1 MGGRASEVGLPM
13 GGAVMTVITI
23 PPVVAAE
30 CADRLSR
37 LAAELSRDAATLIR
51 MATTLVITEKYG
63 RPFGKLKTYAR
74 ENKQYGAAEV
84 EKVIVLM
91 EAFMDPEHVKH
102 LARLQKK
109 RDKDRAEFKKRCSQ
123 AEARPPTYWEPAVA
137 PEPAKPRHNGNVID
151 GPWAS

>member
-1 MGGRASEVGLPM
+1 MT
-13 GGAVMTVITI
+13 AVTI

-30 CADRLSR
+30 CADLLSR
-37 LAAELSRDAATLIR
+37 LAAELSRDAATLVR
-51 MATTLVITEKYG
+51 TATTLVITEKYG
-63 RPFGKLKTYAR
+63 GPFGILKKYAR

-109 RDKDRAEFKKRCSQ
+109 RDKDRAAFEKRRNEPCP
-123 AEARPPTYWEPAVA
+123 AEAWTAPPHWERTIGQEKAA
-137 PEPAKPRHNGNVID
+137 RPRHNGNVID